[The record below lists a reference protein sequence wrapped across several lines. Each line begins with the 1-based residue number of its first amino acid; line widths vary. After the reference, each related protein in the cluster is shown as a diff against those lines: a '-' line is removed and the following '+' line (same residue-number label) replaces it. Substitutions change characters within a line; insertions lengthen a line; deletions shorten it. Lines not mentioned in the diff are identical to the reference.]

1 MKLTGAQIIWESLL
15 QQGVEVV
22 FGYPGGAILPT
33 YDALVDYQDRIRH
46 VLVRHEENAAFA
58 ADAYFRA
65 TGKVGVCM
73 ATSGPG
79 ALNLVTGLANAMMDS
94 SAVVAI
100 TGQVA
105 SHLVGTDAF
114 QETDVTGVTLPIT
127 KHNYLVMNV
136 EELPQVLA
144 EAFYIARTGR
154 PGPVLVDICKDV
166 QQKMTDYE
174 PITEVKL
181 RGYRAVKPM
190 GKQNLPLLLQRA
202 KELIDNARR
211 PIILA
216 GQGIK
221 HANAHEE
228 FREFVEKSGIPVATT
243 LLGIGVLSEDHPL
256 NLRMMGMHGEAYVNM
271 AIANADLL
279 IALGMRFDDRVTGKL
294 AAFAP
299 EARKIHIDIDPAEI
313 NKNVRVDIPIVGDVR
328 RVLSVLNAELEARLR
343 EFRTM
348 TWEAERRAWLEQ
360 IAEWKRAYPFCYDF
374 DERVIK
380 PQWVIE
386 EIARITQGE
395 AILTTDVGQHQMWAA
410 QYYRF
415 KHPRTWITSGGLGAM
430 GFGLP
435 AAIGAWF
442 ARPDRPIIAIC
453 GDGSFQM
460 TMQELAVVAE
470 HRIPLKIVI
479 INNAYL
485 GMVRQW
491 QEIFY
496 NGRYSASDLRVS
508 PDYAKIAEAYGL
520 RGYTVRRPEELTDLF
535 EQELL
540 ASEPILFDVHVAA
553 EENVYPM
560 VPPGAAITEMIVGPM
575 ASKRMAHSKAS
586 MG

>member
-100 TGQVA
+100 TGQGA

-279 IALGMRFDDRVTGKL
+279 IALGMRFDDRVTGNLKTY
-294 AAFAP
+294 AKN
-299 EARKIHIDIDPAEI
+299 ARVIHVDIDPAEI
-313 NKNVRVDIPIVGDVR
+313 NKNVPADVGIVGNLKDV
-328 RVLSVLNAELEARLR
+328 LR
-343 EFRTM
+343 QLTPMIEKRSYP
-348 TWEAERRAWLEQ
+348 AWLEQ
-360 IAEWKRAYPFCYDF
+360 INEWRADTQAHDIMQVEFPDHTLLAPHVM
-374 DERVIK
+374 RMI
-380 PQWVIE
+380 WE
-386 EIARITQGE
+386 ETNGE
-395 AILTTDVGQHQMWAA
+395 CTVCTDVGQHQMWET
-410 QYYRF
+410 QYFLHKR
-415 KHPRTWITSGGLGAM
+415 KNQLITSGGLGAM
-430 GFGLP
+430 GFGVP
-435 AAIGAWF
+435 AAVGAKLG
-442 ARPDRPIIAIC
+442 RPQDEVWAIV
-453 GDGSFQM
+453 GDGGFQM
-460 TMQELAVVAE
+460 SIPELATIVQE
-470 HRIPLKIVI
+470 KLDIKIAV
-479 INNAYL
+479 INNNYL

-491 QEIFY
+491 QELMH
-496 NGRYSASDLRVS
+496 NKRYSAVEMWT
-508 PDYAKIAEAYGL
+508 PDFVKLAEAYGICGL
-520 RGYTVRRPEELTDLF
+520 RARTRSEAREAIRIAREHEGPVLIEFQVEKETNVFPMVQPGKSLNEMTRRPII
-535 EQELL
+535 Q
-540 ASEPILFDVHVAA
+540 PAA
-553 EENVYPM
+553 LGGGM
-560 VPPGAAITEMIVGPM
+560 DFL
-575 ASKRMAHSKAS
+575 K
-586 MG
+586 

>member
-1 MKLTGAQIIWESLL
+1 MRMKGTEIFIECLRRE
-15 QQGVEVV
+15 GVSVV
-22 FGYPGGAILPT
+22 FGHPGGAILPIYDRL
-33 YDALVDYQDRIRH
+33 YDAEIRH
-46 VLVRHEENAAFA
+46 ILMRHEQAAAHA
-58 ADAYFRA
+58 ADGYARA
-65 TGKVGVCM
+65 SGRVGVAM

-79 ALNLVTGLANAMMDS
+79 ATNLVTGIASAFMDS
-94 SAVVAI
+94 VPMVI
-100 TGQVA
+100 FTGQVP
-105 SHLVGTDAF
+105 STLIGTDAF
-114 QETDVTGVTLPIT
+114 QEADVVGITRPCT
-127 KHNYLVMNV
+127 KHNYLVLRT
-136 EELPQVLA
+136 EELA
-144 EAFYIARTGR
+144 RTIREAFYLARTGR
-154 PGPVLVDICKDV
+154 PGPVLVDLPKDIQLSECEFV
-166 QQKMTDYE
+166 YPE
-174 PITEVKL
+174 EVRL
-181 RGYRAVKPM
+181 RGYRPILDGDPEAIRQAVVAILEAKRPVIYA
-190 GKQNLPLLLQRA
+190 GGGVIASEGAVELQRLA
-202 KELIDNARR
+202 EMAR
-211 PIILA
+211 
-216 GQGIK
+216 
-221 HANAHEE
+221 
-228 FREFVEKSGIPVATT
+228 VPVATT
-243 LLGIGVLSEDHPL
+243 LMGLGGFPTEHPL
-256 NLRMMGMHGEAYVNM
+256 SLAMLGMHGSWYANM
-271 AIANADLL
+271 AVSRCDLL
-279 IALGMRFDDRVTGKL
+279 IAIGVRFDDRVTGKL

>member
-1 MKLTGAQIIWESLL
+1 MRMKGTEIFIECLRRE
-15 QQGVEVV
+15 GVSVV
-22 FGYPGGAILPT
+22 FGHPGGAILPIYDRL
-33 YDALVDYQDRIRH
+33 YDAEIRH
-46 VLVRHEENAAFA
+46 ILMRHEQAAAHA
-58 ADAYFRA
+58 ADGYARA
-65 TGKVGVCM
+65 SGRVGVAM

-79 ALNLVTGLANAMMDS
+79 ATNLVTGIASAFMDS
-94 SAVVAI
+94 VPMVI
-100 TGQVA
+100 FTGQVP
-105 SHLVGTDAF
+105 STLIGTDAF
-114 QETDVTGVTLPIT
+114 QEADVVGITRPCT
-127 KHNYLVMNV
+127 KHNYLVLRT
-136 EELPQVLA
+136 EELA
-144 EAFYIARTGR
+144 RTIREAFYLARTGR
-154 PGPVLVDICKDV
+154 PGPVLVDLPKDIQLSECEFV
-166 QQKMTDYE
+166 YPE
-174 PITEVKL
+174 EVRL
-181 RGYRAVKPM
+181 RGYRPILDGDPEAIRQAVVAILEAKRPVIYA
-190 GKQNLPLLLQRA
+190 GGGVIASEGAVELQRLA
-202 KELIDNARR
+202 EMAR
-211 PIILA
+211 
-216 GQGIK
+216 
-221 HANAHEE
+221 
-228 FREFVEKSGIPVATT
+228 VPVATT
-243 LLGIGVLSEDHPL
+243 LMGLGGFPTEHPL
-256 NLRMMGMHGEAYVNM
+256 SLAMLGMHGSWYANM
-271 AIANADLL
+271 AVSRCDLL
-279 IALGMRFDDRVTGKL
+279 IAIGVRFDDRVTGKL

-348 TWEAERRAWLEQ
+348 AWEAERRAWLEQ

-540 ASEPILFDVHVAA
+540 ASEPVLFDVHVAA

>member
-1 MKLTGAQIIWESLL
+1 MRMKGTEIFIECLRRE
-15 QQGVEVV
+15 GVSVV
-22 FGYPGGAILPT
+22 FGHPGGAILPIYDRL
-33 YDALVDYQDRIRH
+33 YDAEIRH
-46 VLVRHEENAAFA
+46 ILMRHEQAAAHA
-58 ADAYFRA
+58 ADGYARA
-65 TGKVGVCM
+65 SGRVGVAM

-79 ALNLVTGLANAMMDS
+79 ATNLVTGIASAFMDS
-94 SAVVAI
+94 VPMVI
-100 TGQVA
+100 FTGQVP
-105 SHLVGTDAF
+105 STLIGTDAF
-114 QETDVTGVTLPIT
+114 QEADVVGITRPCT
-127 KHNYLVMNV
+127 KHNYLVLRT
-136 EELPQVLA
+136 EELA
-144 EAFYIARTGR
+144 RTIREAFYLARTGR
-154 PGPVLVDICKDV
+154 PGPVLVDLPKDIQLSECEFV
-166 QQKMTDYE
+166 YPE
-174 PITEVKL
+174 EVRL
-181 RGYRAVKPM
+181 RGYRPILDGDPEAIRQAVVAILEAKRPVIYA
-190 GKQNLPLLLQRA
+190 GGGVIASEGAVELQRLA
-202 KELIDNARR
+202 EMAR
-211 PIILA
+211 
-216 GQGIK
+216 
-221 HANAHEE
+221 
-228 FREFVEKSGIPVATT
+228 VPVATT
-243 LLGIGVLSEDHPL
+243 LMGLGGFPTEHPL
-256 NLRMMGMHGEAYVNM
+256 SLAMLGMHGSWYANM
-271 AIANADLL
+271 AVSRCDLL
-279 IALGMRFDDRVTGKL
+279 IAIGVRFDDRVTGKL

-540 ASEPILFDVHVAA
+540 ASEPVLFDVHVAA

>member
-1 MKLTGAQIIWESLL
+1 MRMKGTEIFVESLRRE
-15 QQGVEVV
+15 GVRII
-22 FGYPGGAILPT
+22 FGHPGGAILPIYDRL
-33 YDALVDYQDRIRH
+33 YDAEIRH
-46 VLVRHEENAAFA
+46 ILMRHEQAAAHA
-58 ADAYFRA
+58 ADGYARA
-65 TGKVGVCM
+65 SGRVGVAM

-79 ALNLVTGLANAMMDS
+79 ATNLVTGIASAFMDS
-94 SAVVAI
+94 VPMVI
-100 TGQVA
+100 FTGQVP
-105 SHLVGTDAF
+105 STLIGTDAF
-114 QETDVTGVTLPIT
+114 QEADVVGITRPCT
-127 KHNYLVMNV
+127 KHNYLVLRT
-136 EELPQVLA
+136 EDLA
-144 EAFYIARTGR
+144 RTIREAFYLARTGR
-154 PGPVLVDICKDV
+154 PGPVLVDLPKDIQLSECEFV
-166 QQKMTDYE
+166 YPE
-174 PITEVKL
+174 EVKL
-181 RGYRAVKPM
+181 RGYRPVLDGDPEAIRRAAVAI
-190 GKQNLPLLLQRA
+190 LEA
-202 KELIDNARR
+202 KRPVIYAGGGVIASEGAAELRRLAEMAR
-211 PIILA
+211 
-216 GQGIK
+216 
-221 HANAHEE
+221 
-228 FREFVEKSGIPVATT
+228 VPVATT
-243 LLGIGVLSEDHPL
+243 LMGLGSFPTEHPL
-256 NLRMMGMHGEAYVNM
+256 SLAMLGMHGSWYANM
-271 AIANADLL
+271 AVNRCDLL
-279 IALGMRFDDRVTGKL
+279 IAIGVRFDDRVTGKI

-313 NKNVRVDIPIVGDVR
+313 NKNVRVEIPIVGDVR
-328 RVLSVLNAELEARLR
+328 RVLSVLNAELEARLA
-343 EFRTM
+343 EHRTRA
-348 TWEAERRAWLEQ
+348 WEVERQAWLEQ
-360 IAEWKRAYPFCYDF
+360 IAEWKRTHPFCYDF

-435 AAIGAWF
+435 AAIGAAF

-470 HRIPLKIVI
+470 HRLPLKIVI
-479 INNAYL
+479 INNFYL

-520 RGYTVRRPEELTDLF
+520 RGYTVRRPGELADLF

-560 VPPGAAITEMIVGPM
+560 VPPGAAITEMIVGPVG
-575 ASKRMAHSKAS
+575 SKRIVDPKESIA
-586 MG
+586 

>member
-1 MKLTGAQIIWESLL
+1 MRMKGTEIFVESLRRE
-15 QQGVEVV
+15 GVRVV
-22 FGYPGGAILPT
+22 FGHPGGAILPIYDRL
-33 YDALVDYQDRIRH
+33 YDAEIRH
-46 VLVRHEENAAFA
+46 ILMRHEQAAAHA
-58 ADAYFRA
+58 ADGYARA
-65 TGKVGVCM
+65 SGRVGVAM

-79 ALNLVTGLANAMMDS
+79 ATNLVTGIASAFMDS
-94 SAVVAI
+94 VPMVI
-100 TGQVA
+100 FTGQVP
-105 SHLVGTDAF
+105 STLIGTDAF
-114 QETDVTGVTLPIT
+114 QEADVVGITRPCT
-127 KHNYLVMNV
+127 KHNYLVLRI
-136 EELPQVLA
+136 EDLA
-144 EAFYIARTGR
+144 RTIREAFYLARTGR
-154 PGPVLVDICKDV
+154 PGPVLVDLPKDTQLSECEFV
-166 QQKMTDYE
+166 YPE
-174 PITEVKL
+174 EVKL
-181 RGYRAVKPM
+181 RGYRPVLDGDPEAIRQAAVAI
-190 GKQNLPLLLQRA
+190 LEA
-202 KELIDNARR
+202 KRPVIYAGGGVIASEGAAELRR
-211 PIILA
+211 LA
-216 GQGIK
+216 EM
-221 HANAHEE
+221 AC
-228 FREFVEKSGIPVATT
+228 VPVATT
-243 LLGIGVLSEDHPL
+243 LMGLGSFPTEHPL
-256 NLRMMGMHGEAYVNM
+256 SLAMLGMHGSWYANM
-271 AIANADLL
+271 AINRCDLL
-279 IALGMRFDDRVTGKL
+279 IAIGVRFDDRVTGKI

-299 EARKIHIDIDPAEI
+299 EARKIHIDIDPVEI

-328 RVLSVLNAELEARLR
+328 RVLSVLNAELEARLK
-343 EFRTM
+343 EHWTEA
-348 TWEAERRAWLEQ
+348 WEAERQAWLEQ
-360 IAEWKRAYPFCYDF
+360 ITEWKRIYPFCYDF

-386 EIARITQGE
+386 EIARVTQGE

-470 HRIPLKIVI
+470 HRLPLKIVI
-479 INNAYL
+479 INNSYL

-520 RGYTVRRPEELTDLF
+520 RGYTVRRPGELAELF

-560 VPPGAAITEMIVGPM
+560 VPPGAAITEMILGPVG
-575 ASKRMAHSKAS
+575 SKRIADSKESIA
-586 MG
+586 